1 MDEAEPGLSRAL
13 GGLGSRERDFINS
26 LSSLWAALCVLP
38 SYHSFLVLIFFFFF
52 PHYLPS
58 KRESGLEVCG
68 WGELLQGSAPVS
80 SLCSVQ
86 CCSTLTFPV
95 AFCRDSCAHLSH
107 TVHPTENARARDEKQ
122 GEKPGGAPEVL
133 FSRAWCAPSRLL
145 GQTGA
150 VTCQDLCVSLPCRL
164 WTPSSLAAS
173 SSWL

>member
-68 WGELLQGSAPVS
+68 WGELLQGLTPVS

-86 CCSTLTFPV
+86 RCSTLTFPV

-107 TVHPTENARARDEKQ
+107 TVHPTESALPGMKSEERSL
-122 GEKPGGAPEVL
+122 GEPQRFSFPGRGVLPPGSWGRPEL
-133 FSRAWCAPSRLL
+133 
-145 GQTGA
+145 
-150 VTCQDLCVSLPCRL
+150 
-164 WTPSSLAAS
+164 
-173 SSWL
+173 